1 MSLSFARE
9 FACQVYIKSGTQT
22 REKFVDVQKVAAAVG
37 QNTCCAIPGLHS
49 FTVCKRFWTEREDQ
63 CFLAYAEEHKVPR
76 CNY

>member
-22 REKFVDVQKVAAAVG
+22 REKFVHVQEVAAAVG

-49 FTVCKRFWTEREDQ
+49 FAVCDTVSAFGGKGKISAF
-63 CFLAYAEEHKVPR
+63 
-76 CNY
+76 